1 MRHWGVV
8 IVYAICFGCAVLC
21 SEPAALE
28 NNDEFKQTMMAATND
43 VYDSSI
49 QRIIRSDKG
58 EWTMHT
64 PLKNQCAPKQ
74 IQRRIDRRKRSQGSC
89 GDYNWYGEALGEFL

>member
-1 MRHWGVV
+1 MLFVL
-8 IVYAICFGCAVLC
+8 AVLC

-28 NNDEFKQTMMAATND
+28 IHGEFQQTMVAAIND

-64 PLKNQCAPKQ
+64 PLKNQ
-74 IQRRIDRRKRSQGSC
+74 
-89 GDYNWYGEALGEFL
+89 

>member
-8 IVYAICFGCAVLC
+8 IFMFYAALC
-21 SEPAALE
+21 SETAALE

-64 PLKNQCAPKQ
+64 PLKNQ
-74 IQRRIDRRKRSQGSC
+74 
-89 GDYNWYGEALGEFL
+89 

>member
-1 MRHWGVV
+1 MLFVNVMVGSAARRPSSKQSKQM
-8 IVYAICFGCAVLC
+8 VLC

-28 NNDEFKQTMMAATND
+28 NNDELKQTMMAATND

-64 PLKNQCAPKQ
+64 PLKNQ
-74 IQRRIDRRKRSQGSC
+74 
-89 GDYNWYGEALGEFL
+89 

>member
-8 IVYAICFGCAVLC
+8 IVYAICFGCVAVLC

-28 NNDEFKQTMMAATND
+28 IHGEFLQTMIAVIND

-49 QRIIRSDKG
+49 QRIF
-58 EWTMHT
+58 E
-64 PLKNQCAPKQ
+64 Q
-74 IQRRIDRRKRSQGSC
+74 
-89 GDYNWYGEALGEFL
+89 